1 MKMSVQLHRQY
12 YNYICHFGTL
22 DEVVNKI
29 LDAAER
35 GEIEIYDNCQA
46 APPAYETSRYTVNIT
61 NKAYIHMVET
71 LGARSPVVSL
81 RRILYWF
88 VDNEIYTVLDL
99 PYKTLLPSQ
108 LRELKNVMTHIDT
121 AYERTLRYIRE
132 SHLDFNECIP
142 DIEYKLE
149 QQQKALKELRDG
161 I

>member
-29 LDAAER
+29 LEAAER
-35 GEIEIYDNCQA
+35 GEIDIYDNQQP
-46 APPAYETSRYTVNIT
+46 APPAYETSRYTVNVT
-61 NKAYIHMVET
+61 NQTYIHMVET
-71 LGARSPVVSL
+71 LGSRSPTVSL

-88 VDNEIYTVLDL
+88 VDNEIYVQLGF
-99 PYKTLLPSQ
+99 PYKILLPTQ
-108 LRELKNVMTHIDT
+108 TRELKNLLTHVDT
-121 AYERTLRYIRE
+121 AYEHVLKYINE

-142 DIEYKLE
+142 DIEYKLKK
-149 QQQKALKELRDG
+149 QQQALKELRDD

>member
-29 LDAAER
+29 LEAAER
-35 GEIEIYDNCQA
+35 GEIDIYDNQQP

-71 LGARSPVVSL
+71 LGSRSPTVSL

-88 VDNEIYTVLDL
+88 VDNEIYVQLDL
-99 PYKTLLPSQ
+99 PYKSLLPTQ
-108 LRELKNVMTHIDT
+108 TRELKNLLTHIDT
-121 AYERTLRYIRE
+121 AYNAVLRYINE

-142 DIEYKLE
+142 DIEYKLK
-149 QQQKALKELRDG
+149 QQQRALKELRDD